1 MIGGSVDVVVV
12 IVDVMSFDVGRE
24 DEEEAE
30 EDGSSGTMLNRV
42 GPERLI
48 SSKIFNSVPPSS
60 FGSRVMLD
68 G

>member
-1 MIGGSVDVVVV
+1 LIGGSVDVVVV
-12 IVDVMSFDVGRE
+12 IVDVISFDVGRE

-30 EDGSSGTMLNRV
+30 DDGSRGFMLNRV

-48 SSKIFNSVPPSS
+48 SSKIFNSVPPVSL
-60 FGSRVMLD
+60 GSRVILD